1 MAKTKKDN
9 VENIKDSL
17 SNKIAEQVSKTFEKE
32 LGKVVWNLD
41 GPEYTDVI
49 DWVSTGETMLDLAIS
64 NKPNGGLP
72 VGRIVELTGL
82 EGTGKSLMAAHVIAE
97 TQKRGGLGVFIDTEA
112 AVSPEFFRSIGIDMS
127 QLIYVKL
134 LTIEDIFK
142 TIEDIITSVRQSDSE
157 RLVTIV
163 VDSVAGATTKVEESA
178 DYEKDGYATTKAIL
192 MSKALRKITNLIDRQ
207 RILLVFTNQLR
218 MKLNA
223 MGFGDPYTTSGG
235 KALDFHS
242 SVKIRLKSTGKL
254 KQKIYGQDEVI
265 GNKTE
270 AIVTKNR
277 VGPPYRKSKFELYFD
292 SGIDKYSSW
301 INVMKDYKI
310 VKQSGAWYT
319 YSLDKGDGSEPEEIK
334 FQSKDFVDIMKDRP
348 DVKNS
353 MYQEIC
359 NKKIM
364 VYKNQDETVRI
375 IGEGNIILDEEDE

>member
-223 MGFGDPYTTSGG
+223 MGFGDPYITSGG